1 MNHFKKIASVLET
14 HSLDAVLL
22 TCEANRFYASGFHSS
37 GTDGV
42 AIVTRNHN
50 YYFTDSRYTEAA
62 ARHVRDAEIRETDR
76 EHPYSA
82 LINEVTEKEHI
93 TRMGYEDEY
102 MTAADF
108 RRFSEK
114 LHCELVPATELL
126 WTLRAVKDQAEL
138 ECMIQAQRIAEKAL
152 ADILGEIRPGITEKE
167 IAALLLYKM
176 LHYGAEDKS
185 FDPIVVSGPNGSL
198 PHGVPSEKPIQA
210 GEFVTMDFGCK
221 FGGYCSDMTR
231 TVAVGHVTE
240 EMETVYN
247 TVLKAQLAGIAAAKA
262 GVTGA
267 AVDGAARR
275 VIADAGYGPY
285 FGHSFGHSVGVEIHE
300 NPNAT
305 PSNSKP
311 LPAGVVISAEP
322 GIYLPGKLGVRIED
336 VIVITEQGC
345 QNITLASKELL
356 IL

>member
-185 FDPIVVSGPNGSL
+185 FDPIVVSGANGSL